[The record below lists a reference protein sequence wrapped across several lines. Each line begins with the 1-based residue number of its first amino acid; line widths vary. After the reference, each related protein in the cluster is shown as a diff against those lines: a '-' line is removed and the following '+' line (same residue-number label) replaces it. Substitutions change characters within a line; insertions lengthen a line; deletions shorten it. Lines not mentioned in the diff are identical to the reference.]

1 MEMWAKFTLELEMWR
16 SSELLKV
23 SRCSRNQ
30 VSRFTMANF
39 GFAHAYAS
47 VSTIW
52 SSKDVFFLYG
62 HAATKTANDL
72 AVKTPRKKQKKHTHD
87 CFSHRI
93 IHVLSLSSVICLLGY
108 ESCICSLLD
117 NLHEPCR
124 FLSYWMLSNHK
135 TFHQRELFSGDNF
148 LKIDSDAIPNS
159 ASARAHKA
167 DCHKPSVR
175 HPGDHGGSGELV
187 KRQAMFF

>member
-1 MEMWAKFTLELEMWR
+1 MIFK
-16 SSELLKV
+16 
-23 SRCSRNQ
+23 RCFFSLWPCSNENSQ
-30 VSRFTMANF
+30 RFGCEN
-39 GFAHAYAS
+39 S
-47 VSTIW
+47 PE
-52 SSKDVFFLYG
+52 K
-62 HAATKTANDL
+62 TK
-72 AVKTPRKKQKKHTHD
+72 KTHTHY

-187 KRQAMFF
+187 KRQAMFFLKDRRDQIVGNTWPEFIR